1 MLFAIGKQQIDDYL
15 FINNA
20 NFFQKKTFQAKILG
34 KYSISSLLQR
44 IGKG

>member
-20 NFFQKKTFQAKILG
+20 NFFKKNSGKNG